1 MSDQV
6 VMSKANGEIC
16 IAIPLFR
23 HQHEEGLGNL
33 EGYGVALFNSA
44 PIAYA
49 IEHPDIGI
57 KLFNSE
63 FVENNLEF
71 LGEL

>member
-6 VMSKANGEIC
+6 VMSKSNGEIC

-23 HQHEEGLGNL
+23 RQHEEGLGNL
-33 EGYGVALFNSA
+33 EGYSVALYNSE

-49 IEHPDIGI
+49 IEHPEIGI
-57 KLFNSE
+57 KLFNAD
-63 FVENNLEF
+63 FVEKNLEF